1 MEKIQKKALLLLG
14 AILLVAFFI
23 SIVSAATP
31 VENIKSIGS
40 GIFEIVKP
48 LAESILGE
56 TPGGDFLFAKVLL
69 LIMLFGII
77 WEVVGSIDFFKNG
90 YILFIVSAGVSI
102 LSIRWLTA
110 GLVQT
115 ILLPYTTIGIVIS
128 AGIPFVIFFLLVN
141 RGLKGSSSTLR
152 RTAWIFFAVIFI
164 GLWIS
169 RINTEELGSE
179 SYMYLIVALA
189 ALLMAYLDGTI
200 KRFFSKISVSKKLRI
215 FDDVEYMRRKKENK
229 EFYASYTTLVATG
242 DPDDYTKAKK
252 IWEKIERNEKQM
264 IKLESGESDKSST
277 LRNTFRI
284 PSN

>member
-1 MEKIQKKALLLLG
+1 
-14 AILLVAFFI
+14 
-23 SIVSAATP
+23 
-31 VENIKSIGS
+31 
-40 GIFEIVKP
+40 
-48 LAESILGE
+48 
-56 TPGGDFLFAKVLL
+56 
-69 LIMLFGII
+69 
-77 WEVVGSIDFFKNG
+77 
-90 YILFIVSAGVSI
+90 
-102 LSIRWLTA
+102 
-110 GLVQT
+110 
-115 ILLPYTTIGIVIS
+115 
-128 AGIPFVIFFLLVN
+128 
-141 RGLKGSSSTLR
+141 
-152 RTAWIFFAVIFI
+152 
-164 GLWIS
+164 
-169 RINTEELGSE
+169 
-179 SYMYLIVALA
+179 LIVALA